1 MTRGRARCIGSLP
14 CAVTPATPP
23 HPTTPRGGS
32 QSAPLDAPLVS
43 PLLTY
48 SPLAPLPPRMYAFS
62 PPCVRLLAAGVQRVA
77 DNVPGVRGC
86 MDGDAA
92 ELVMR
97 RLSSHGTDSAACRAD
112 RSRGKEAPFDRA
124 PLSPSS
130 VTERRI
136 QTHSGGAADEAGLEV
151 VGDVAALTPT
161 TLHPSPSLSLL
172 ALPAELLTLVAE
184 QLDAHCD

>member
-1 MTRGRARCIGSLP
+1 MNVALVLP
-14 CAVTPATPP
+14 LRTGFTVIPP
-23 HPTTPRGGS
+23 
-32 QSAPLDAPLVS
+32 V
-43 PLLTY
+43 
-48 SPLAPLPPRMYAFS
+48 YALS
-62 PPCVRLLAAGVQRVA
+62 PPCVLPLCRGGTTRGIH
-77 DNVPGVRGC
+77 VPDVRGC

-161 TLHPSPSLSLL
+161 ALHPSPSLSLL

>member
-1 MTRGRARCIGSLP
+1 MTGINKTNNERVTLDVLPHALSLDFFLHLGVRPLCNAGTAPCI
-14 CAVTPATPP
+14 
-23 HPTTPRGGS
+23 
-32 QSAPLDAPLVS
+32 
-43 PLLTY
+43 
-48 SPLAPLPPRMYAFS
+48 
-62 PPCVRLLAAGVQRVA
+62 AGVPARA
-77 DNVPGVRGC
+77 VRMVTC

-92 ELVMR
+92 GLAMR
-97 RLSSHGTDSAACRAD
+97 RLSSRGADNEARRAD

>member
-1 MTRGRARCIGSLP
+1 MNVALVLP
-14 CAVTPATPP
+14 LRTGFTVIPAV
-23 HPTTPRGGS
+23 
-32 QSAPLDAPLVS
+32 
-43 PLLTY
+43 
-48 SPLAPLPPRMYAFS
+48 YALS
-62 PPCVRLLAAGVQRVA
+62 PPCVLPLCRGGTTRGTRR
-77 DNVPGVRGC
+77 DVRGC

-97 RLSSHGTDSAACRAD
+97 RLSSHGTDSAVCRAD
-112 RSRGKEAPFDRA
+112 RSRGKEAPFDHA

>member
-1 MTRGRARCIGSLP
+1 M
-14 CAVTPATPP
+14 
-23 HPTTPRGGS
+23 
-32 QSAPLDAPLVS
+32 
-43 PLLTY
+43 
-48 SPLAPLPPRMYAFS
+48 
-62 PPCVRLLAAGVQRVA
+62 A
-77 DNVPGVRGC
+77 DNVPGVRCC

-161 TLHPSPSLSLL
+161 ALHPSPSLSLL